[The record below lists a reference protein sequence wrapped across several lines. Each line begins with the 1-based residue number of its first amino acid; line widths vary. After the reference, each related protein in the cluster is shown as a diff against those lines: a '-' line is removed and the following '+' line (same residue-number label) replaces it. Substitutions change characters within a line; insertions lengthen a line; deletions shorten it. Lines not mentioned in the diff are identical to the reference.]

1 MRRAWVLRLGAAAGA
16 TLAVLAAAGALFLLK
31 PEAVIT
37 DRTAAAA
44 IRFLGE
50 AYAPRW
56 SSLRVSARA
65 SGGGL
70 HRYALRAEGL
80 CVDDPRG
87 AFSAC
92 FSELELAAAVRYS
105 PRGPRLER
113 VERLVAVSAD
123 ARLDLRAPRAPASP
137 GGLSAAALA
146 TPVDALRVELSSFT
160 VATASASVS
169 GSLRAALTSGAR
181 RPLALGADVRIK
193 DAAGSRRL
201 KAELTA
207 ETDLLDGGG
216 GTYVDLVGTAD
227 LGAAGRARAAFR
239 ARREPARYAVSGSAE
254 LAGLTG
260 PLSGMRL
267 VACEGVLPL
276 APGEERPS
284 GVDLSCRYGLVLAQA
299 LPVSLGSLKTVTGRV
314 TVKARA
320 GDGRYEAE
328 LAAKL
333 DPVKVWYELA
343 GEAAVRL
350 AGRRDR
356 PLKEAAASHEVSASL
371 KIPRFQDLVARLRGT
386 THAIPAPVHVLEG
399 PLSLAVES
407 RGDPFSARPSAS
419 YVLSTDLAGAR
430 QRLLARAAGTVTAAD
445 ALSPARAF
453 EHEGE
458 LILEE
463 AAFEL
468 PRLDVGRAPKVFSDK
483 RIRTAPP
490 PPSAAAP
497 VAAKTPAGAGV
508 PPVRGRLAV
517 KTGKPLILFSNLA
530 KDPVPIAL
538 DLALTYPPA
547 AAAGRV
553 EVRSFGVELFR
564 RRATVDHL
572 NIAVSSGA
580 SPAALEGLVR
590 YATPSAEIRI
600 LLLGTTAKPRI
611 EFTSVP
617 PMKREAVIALLIFG
631 KGPGEL
637 DSEQTASVSNT
648 ETALESRAFGLAS
661 LYLFGATPIEH
672 VGYDPA
678 SKTTTVKLRLPGGAN
693 LTLGSDFDQSRQL
706 TLRKPLAPHWAIQS
720 EVTDQGREGTG
731 AATFLEWFNRY

>member
-1 MRRAWVLRLGAAAGA
+1 
-16 TLAVLAAAGALFLLK
+16 
-31 PEAVIT
+31 
-37 DRTAAAA
+37 
-44 IRFLGE
+44 
-50 AYAPRW
+50 
-56 SSLRVSARA
+56 
-65 SGGGL
+65 
-70 HRYALRAEGL
+70 
-80 CVDDPRG
+80 
-87 AFSAC
+87 
-92 FSELELAAAVRYS
+92 
-105 PRGPRLER
+105 
-113 VERLVAVSAD
+113 
-123 ARLDLRAPRAPASP
+123 
-137 GGLSAAALA
+137 LS
-146 TPVDALRVELSSFT
+146 
-160 VATASASVS
+160 
-169 GSLRAALTSGAR
+169 
-181 RPLALGADVRIK
+181 LGADVRVK
-193 DAAGSRRL
+193 DAAGARRL

-207 ETDLLDGGG
+207 ETDLLEGAG
-216 GTYVDLVGTAD
+216 GTFVDLVGSAD
-227 LGAAGRARAAFR
+227 LGSAGRARASFR
-239 ARREPARYAVSGSAE
+239 ARREETRYAVSGSAE
-254 LAGLTG
+254 LAGLAGPFRSLRLASCTG
-260 PLSGMRL
+260 
-267 VACEGVLPL
+267 ALPL

-284 GVDLSCRYGLVLAQA
+284 GADLSCRYGLVLAQA
-299 LPVSLGSLKTVTGRV
+299 LPASLGSLKTLTGLA
-314 TVKARA
+314 TLEASA
-320 GDGRYEAE
+320 GEGRYAAE
-328 LAAKL
+328 LTAKL
-333 DPVKVWYELA
+333 DPVKAWYELA

-356 PLKEAAASHEVSASL
+356 PLQEAAASHDLRATLRV
-371 KIPRFQDLVARLRGT
+371 PRFQDLVARLRGT
-386 THAIPAPVHVLEG
+386 KHAIPAPIHVLQG

-407 RGDPFSARPSAS
+407 RGDALSPRLSAS
-419 YVLSTDLAGAR
+419 YVLSTALAGAR
-430 QRLLARAAGTVTAAD
+430 QRLIVRAAGTVSAANVR
-445 ALSPARAF
+445 SPARAF

-463 AAFEL
+463 AALEL
-468 PRLDVGRAPKVFSDK
+468 PRLDVGRAPKVFADK
-483 RIRTAPP
+483 RIRTASP
-490 PPSAAAP
+490 P
-497 VAAKTPAGAGV
+497 VAANAAAKTHVRAGA

-538 DLALTYPPA
+538 DLVLTYPPA

-553 EVRSFGVELFR
+553 EVRGFGVELFR

-580 SPAALEGLVR
+580 APAALEGLVR

-600 LLLGTTAKPRI
+600 LILGTTAKPRI
-611 EFTSVP
+611 EFTSAP

-720 EVTDQGREGTG
+720 EVTDQGRE
-731 AATFLEWFNRY
+731 

>member
-1 MRRAWVLRLGAAAGA
+1 MRRARVLRLGAAAGA
-16 TLAVLAAAGALFLLK
+16 ALAALAAAGALFLLR

-65 SGGGL
+65 AGGGL

-146 TPVDALRVELSSFT
+146 TPVDALRVALSSFT
-160 VATASASVS
+160 VTTASVAVS
-169 GSLRAALTSGAR
+169 GSLRAELTPGAR
-181 RPLALGADVRIK
+181 RPLALGADVRVR

-201 KAELTA
+201 KVELTA

-254 LAGLTG
+254 LAGLAG

-267 VACEGVLPL
+267 AACEGVLPL

-284 GVDLSCRYGLVLAQA
+284 GVDLSCRYGLILAQA
-299 LPVSLGSLKTVTGRV
+299 LPASLGSLKTLTGRA
-314 TVKARA
+314 TVKART
-320 GDGRYEAE
+320 GDGGYEAE

-333 DPVKVWYELA
+333 DPVKDWYELA
-343 GEAAVRL
+343 GKAAVRL
-350 AGRRDR
+350 SGRQDR
-356 PLKEAAASHEVSASL
+356 PLREAAASHEVSASIE
-371 KIPRFQDLVARLRGT
+371 IPRFQELVARLGGT
-386 THAIPAPVHVLEG
+386 KHAIPAPLHVLKG

-407 RGDPFSARPSAS
+407 RGDPSSARPSAS
-419 YVLSTDLAGAR
+419 YVLSSDLAGAR
-430 QRLLARAAGTVTAAD
+430 QRLIVRAAGTVTAAD
-445 ALSPARAF
+445 ALSPARSF
-453 EHEGE
+453 SHEGE

-483 RIRTAPP
+483 RIRTAPLP
-490 PPSAAAP
+490 AAAP
-497 VAAKTPAGAGV
+497 VAAKTPVAAGV

-517 KTGKPLILFSNLA
+517 KTGKPLVLFSNLA

-538 DLALTYPPA
+538 DLVLTYPPA

-600 LLLGTTAKPRI
+600 LILGTTAKPRI
-611 EFTSVP
+611 EFTSAP

-678 SKTTTVKLRLPGGAN
+678 TKTTMVKLRLPGGAN

-706 TLRKPLAPHWAIQS
+706 SIRKPLAPHWAIQT